1 MNKSK
6 TDDISAW
13 LARRAQELTI
23 DIEDARTMGKGTEI
37 YCDDPDCFN
46 SIDCACS
53 RVNFN
58 DCYIGRCY
66 CPGDSTPRWFV
77 YESGHDCRC
86 L

>member
-37 YCDDPDCFN
+37 YCDDPDCRGL
-46 SIDCACS
+46 IRWDKCPAC
-53 RVNFN
+53 
-58 DCYIGRCY
+58 G
-66 CPGDSTPRWFV
+66 
-77 YESGHDCRC
+77 YEAWWHQQDVCVECDYAGPVFD
-86 L
+86 